1 LSKELGLTAGDQSTL
16 RITGPARR
24 CGPETTS
31 VP

>member
-16 RITGPARR
+16 RITRPTRR
-24 CGPETTS
+24 PETTS